1 MKIAVTAASG
11 GLGTAI
17 IKSLKENTA
26 TDNIVGIARTP
37 SKAKSLGVEIRTGD
51 YDKKETF
58 DTALKGCD
66 ALLIVSSNA
75 APEHRIGQHRN
86 IIEAAKICGISKL
99 VYTSIIGNPEK
110 TAFSPVI
117 GSNRQTEKDIAA
129 SGIPFTIGRNSLYL
143 DPDLDYIDHYKKEG
157 KISNCAGEGKCTYTS
172 RNELGA
178 AYAQILL
185 NDGHDGKTYNLGGA
199 AITQQELAEALNR
212 AFDTNLVFENMSVAD
227 YIKER
232 QNALG
237 EFLGT
242 IIGGIYE
249 GIRNGA
255 FDVSSDF
262 EIAAKRKHASI
273 DEMIAS
279 YKAQQSE

>member
-17 IKSLKENTA
+17 IKSLMEKTSEEN
-26 TDNIVGIARTP
+26 IIGIARTP
-37 SKAKSLGVEIRTGD
+37 SKAGNLGVEIRTGD

-58 DTALKGCD
+58 ETALQGCD
-66 ALLIVSSNA
+66 ALLIVSSNT
-75 APEHRIGQHRN
+75 APEYRIGQHRN
-86 IIEAAKICGISKL
+86 IIEAAKHCGVDKL
-99 VYTSIIGNPEK
+99 VYTSILGNPEK

-129 SGIPFTIGRNSLYL
+129 SGISFTIGRNSLYI
-143 DPDLDYIDHYKKEG
+143 DPDLEYIEHYKKEG
-157 KISNCAGEGKCTYTS
+157 KISNCGGEGKCTYTS
-172 RNELGA
+172 RDELGA
-178 AYAQILL
+178 AYANILL
-185 NDGHDGKTYNLGGA
+185 NDGHEGKTYNLAGP
-199 AITQQELAEALNR
+199 AISQQELAEALNR
-212 AFDTNLVFENMSVAD
+212 VYGTNIVFENMSVAD

-232 QNALG
+232 KAALG

-255 FDVSSDF
+255 FDVPSDF
-262 EIAAKRKHASI
+262 EKAANRKHISI
-273 DEMIAS
+273 DDMIAS
-279 YKAQQSE
+279 YKA